1 MPAGVLTLTIAPPGA
16 GPKDKDMKITVTDLH
31 PTNTVEHLK
40 RVIAEK
46 ARRPHEWSNIILYF
60 QSKLEDCVSLP
71 LSLFSRNI
79 CSLVS

>member
-31 PTNTVEHLK
+31 PTNTVENLK

-71 LSLFSRNI
+71 L
-79 CSLVS
+79 CSLEIFAH